1 MPGLDDGTRDVA
13 VAARDGRRRRL
24 ATAARH
30 VSTTRVALGAGLV
43 ATMLVQFA
51 DAPVADLAHQLTVA
65 NYIVTT
71 AVVLA
76 FAVAGSIVAYH
87 QPRNAIGWLLLGVGA
102 FLAVSDLASDYS
114 VLAYRV
120 HHGGLPLGPLAVV
133 AQPSWAPAIVCIA
146 MSILL
151 FPDGRLP
158 AGRWRWGLW
167 VFLALGALWLGGA
180 FSIAINAI
188 AGHMIHIDS
197 SGNLT
202 IIGNPTGGAAWWGYV
217 QDAFF
222 PVLTLSAVLWLLRQ
236 VMTFRQARGEQRQRL
251 KWLISGV
258 SISVV
263 AGLLS
268 VVGSGGSGLGGV
280 LNVIVSAGIAAFPIS
295 IGVGILRYRL
305 YEIDRL
311 ISRTLSYA
319 ILTAVLAGTFIGLI
333 ALTTNTLALSGRV
346 GVAAST
352 LAAAALFNPLRIRV
366 QRLVD
371 RRFNRARYNAD
382 ATVAAFSAALR
393 DAVDLDTVRAELLAA
408 VQRAVQ
414 PSSASIWIR

>member
-1 MPGLDDGTRDVA
+1 MPGLDDGTPDAA
-13 VAARDGRRRRL
+13 VAGRDPRRRTL

-30 VSTTRVALGAGLV
+30 AGTVRVAVGAGLV

-51 DAPVADLAHQLTVA
+51 DAPVADLGHQLTVA

-71 AVVLA
+71 AVLLA

-87 QPRNAIGWLLLGVGA
+87 QPRNAIGWLLLGAGA
-102 FLAVSDLASDYS
+102 FLAVNDLASDYS

-120 HHGGLPLGPLAVV
+120 HHGGLPLGPLAVL
-133 AQPSWAPAIVCIA
+133 AQPSWAPGIVCIA

-167 VFLALGALWLGGA
+167 AFLALGALWLGGA

-188 AGHMIHIDS
+188 AGHTIHVSPSGDLAIID
-197 SGNLT
+197 
-202 IIGNPTGGAAWWGYV
+202 NPTGGAAWWGYA

-222 PVLTLSAVLWLLRQ
+222 PALGLSALLWLLRQ

-258 SISVV
+258 AISVPT
-263 AGLLS
+263 G
-268 VVGSGGSGLGGV
+268 
-280 LNVIVSAGIAAFPIS
+280 IVSATGLDGSWLVSAGLAAFPIS

-319 ILTAVLAGTFIGLI
+319 ILTALLAGTFIGLI

-371 RRFNRARYNAD
+371 RRFNRARYDAD

>member
-1 MPGLDDGTRDVA
+1 VVARRDGPRAA
-13 VAARDGRRRRL
+13 VAA
-24 ATAARH
+24 ATH
-30 VSTTRVALGAGLV
+30 TTALRVAAGLGLV
-43 ATMLVQFA
+43 ATVMLQVA
-51 DAPVADLAHQLTVA
+51 DAPVADHAHHLTVP
-65 NYIVTT
+65 NFVVTT
-71 AVVLA
+71 AVVFA
-76 FAVAGSIVAYH
+76 FAVAGAVVAYH
-87 QPRNAIGWLLLGVGA
+87 QPRNAVGWLLLGAGA
-102 FLAVSDLASDYS
+102 FLAVNDLASDYS
-114 VLAYRV
+114 VLVYRV
-120 HHGGLPLGPLAVV
+120 HHGGLPLGPLAVL
-133 AQPSWAPAIVCIA
+133 AQPSWAPGIVCIA

-158 AGRWRWGLW
+158 VGRWRWGLW
-167 VFLALGALWLGGA
+167 AFLALGALWLGGA

-188 AGHMIHIDS
+188 AGHTIHVNPGGDLLMID
-197 SGNLT
+197 
-202 IIGNPTGGAAWWGYV
+202 NPTGGAAWWGYV

-222 PVLTLSAVLWLLRQ
+222 PALALSALLWLLRQ
-236 VMTFRQARGEQRQRL
+236 VTAFRWTRGEQRQRL

-258 SISVV
+258 AISVPT
-263 AGLLS
+263 G
-268 VVGSGGSGLGGV
+268 
-280 LNVIVSAGIAAFPIS
+280 IVSAIGLDGSWLVSAGLAAFPIS
-295 IGVGILRYRL
+295 ISVGIMRYRL

-319 ILTAVLAGTFIGLI
+319 ILTALLAGTFIGLI

-371 RRFNRARYNAD
+371 RRFNRARYDAD

-408 VQRAVQ
+408 VQHAVQ

>member
-1 MPGLDDGTRDVA
+1 MRVPDAASRDVV
-13 VAARDGRRRRL
+13 VAARDGDHRTVVAD
-24 ATAARH
+24 ATRARAL
-30 VSTTRVALGAGLV
+30 RVAAGVALV

-51 DAPVADLAHQLTVA
+51 DAPVADLAHQLTVP
-65 NYIVTT
+65 NYVVTT

-76 FAVAGSIVAYH
+76 FAAAGAVVAYH
-87 QPRNAIGWLLLGVGA
+87 QPRNAVGWLLLGAGA
-102 FLAVSDLASDYS
+102 FLAVNDLASDYS

-120 HHGGLPLGPLAVV
+120 HHGGAPLGQLAVLV
-133 AQPSWAPAIVCIA
+133 QPSWAPGIVCIA

-158 AGRWRWGLW
+158 PGRWRWGLW
-167 VFLALGALWLGGA
+167 AFLALGALWLGGA

-188 AGHMIHIDS
+188 AGHAIHLNSGGDLVMID
-197 SGNLT
+197 
-202 IIGNPTGGAAWWGYV
+202 NPTGGAAWWGYV
-217 QDAFF
+217 QDVFF
-222 PVLTLSAVLWLLRQ
+222 PALALSGVLWLIRQ
-236 VMTFRQARGEQRQRL
+236 VTVFRWARGEQRQRL

-258 SISVV
+258 AISLPTGIISAV
-263 AGLLS
+263 GLD
-268 VVGSGGSGLGGV
+268 GSWL
-280 LNVIVSAGIAAFPIS
+280 ISAGIAAFPIS
-295 IGVGILRYRL
+295 ISVGIMRYRL

-319 ILTAVLAGTFIGLI
+319 ILTALLAGTFIGLI
-333 ALTTNTLALSGRV
+333 ALTTDTLAISSRV

-371 RRFNRARYNAD
+371 RRFNRARYDAD

-408 VQRAVQ
+408 VQHAVQ
-414 PSSASIWIR
+414 PTSASIWIR

>member
-1 MPGLDDGTRDVA
+1 VVA
-13 VAARDGRRRRL
+13 GRGGRRTL
-24 ATAARH
+24 AAATRH
-30 VSTTRVALGAGLV
+30 ASAMRVALGAGLV
-43 ATMLVQFA
+43 ATVLPQVA
-51 DAPVADLAHQLTVA
+51 DAPVAHLAHQLTVA
-65 NYIVTT
+65 NYVVTT
-71 AVVLA
+71 AVVFA
-76 FAVAGSIVAYH
+76 FAVAGAIVAYH
-87 QPRNAIGWLLLGVGA
+87 QPRNAIGWLLLGAGA
-102 FLAVSDLASDYS
+102 FLAVNDLASDYS
-114 VLAYRV
+114 VLAYRI
-120 HHGGLPLGPLAVV
+120 HHGGLPLGPLAVL
-133 AQPSWAPAIVCIA
+133 AQPSWAPGIVCIA

-167 VFLALGALWLGGA
+167 AFLALGALWLGGA

-188 AGHMIHIDS
+188 AGHTIHVNPGGDLAIID
-197 SGNLT
+197 
-202 IIGNPTGGAAWWGYV
+202 NPTGGAAWWGYV

-222 PVLTLSAVLWLLRQ
+222 PALALSALLWLLRQ
-236 VMTFRQARGEQRQRL
+236 VMIFRWARGEQRQRL

-258 SISVV
+258 AISVLTGTFS
-263 AGLLS
+263 A
-268 VVGSGGSGLGGV
+268 VGGGGSWLGEV
-280 LNVIVSAGIAAFPIS
+280 LNAVVSAGLAAFPIS
-295 IGVGILRYRL
+295 IGVGIMHYRL

-319 ILTAVLAGTFIGLI
+319 ILTALLAGTFIGLI
-333 ALTTNTLALSGRV
+333 ALTTDTLALSGRV

-371 RRFNRARYNAD
+371 RRFNRARYDAD

>member
-1 MPGLDDGTRDVA
+1 MPGPKAGFGDTAVAGHDRRITLASHASVMRVA
-13 VAARDGRRRRL
+13 VGVGLAATL
-24 ATAARH
+24 
-30 VSTTRVALGAGLV
+30 LLQ
-43 ATMLVQFA
+43 LA
-51 DAPVADLAHQLTVA
+51 DAPVADLAHQLTVPS
-65 NYIVTT
+65 YVVMT
-71 AVVLA
+71 AVVFA
-76 FAVAGSIVAYH
+76 FAVAGAVVAYH
-87 QPRNAIGWLLLGVGA
+87 QPRNAIGWLLLGSGA
-102 FLAVSDLASDYS
+102 FLAVNDVASDYS
-114 VLAYRV
+114 ILAYRV
-120 HHGGLPLGPLAVV
+120 HHGGLPLGPLAVL
-133 AQPSWAPAIVCIA
+133 AQPSWAPGIVCIA

-167 VFLALGALWLGGA
+167 AFLALGALWLGGA
-180 FSIAINAI
+180 FSIAIDAI
-188 AGHMIHIDS
+188 AGHTIHINPGGD
-197 SGNLT
+197 LA
-202 IIGNPTGGAAWWGYV
+202 IIDKPTGGAAWWGYV
-217 QDAFF
+217 QDVFF
-222 PVLTLSAVLWLLRQ
+222 PALAISALLWWIRQ
-236 VMTFRQARGEQRQRL
+236 VTIFRRVRGEQHQRL

-258 SISVV
+258 AISVV

-268 VVGSGGSGLGGV
+268 VVGGGGSWLGEA
-280 LNVIVSAGIAAFPIS
+280 LNAVVSAGLAAFPIS
-295 IGVGILRYRL
+295 IGVGIMRYRL

-319 ILTAVLAGTFIGLI
+319 ILTALLAGTFIGLI
-333 ALTTNTLALSGRV
+333 ALTTDALALSGRV

-371 RRFNRARYNAD
+371 RRFNRARYDAD

-408 VQRAVQ
+408 VRHAVQ

>member
-1 MPGLDDGTRDVA
+1 MPALKAGFRDTAVAGHDRRTTLASHASVGRVA
-13 VAARDGRRRRL
+13 VGVGL
-24 ATAARH
+24 AVT
-30 VSTTRVALGAGLV
+30 LL
-43 ATMLVQFA
+43 LQFA
-51 DAPVADLAHQLTVA
+51 DAPVAALAHQLTVPS
-65 NYIVTT
+65 YVVMT
-71 AVVLA
+71 AVVFS
-76 FAVAGSIVAYH
+76 FAAAGAVVAYH
-87 QPRNAIGWLLLGVGA
+87 QPRNAIGWLLLGAGA
-102 FLAVSDLASDYS
+102 FLAISDVASDYS

-120 HHGGLPLGPLAVV
+120 HHGGLSLGPLAVLV
-133 AQPSWAPAIVCIA
+133 QPSWAPGIVCIA
-146 MSILL
+146 MSIML

-167 VFLALGALWLGGA
+167 AFLALGALWLGGA

-188 AGHMIHIDS
+188 AGHTIHINPAGD
-197 SGNLT
+197 LA
-202 IIGNPTGGAAWWGYV
+202 IIDKPTGGAAWWGYV

-222 PVLTLSAVLWLLRQ
+222 PALALSALLWWIRQ
-236 VMTFRQARGEQRQRL
+236 VMIFRRARGEQRQRL
-251 KWLISGV
+251 KWLISGIA
-258 SISVV
+258 ISVV
-263 AGLLS
+263 TGILS
-268 VVGSGGSGLGGV
+268 VLGGGGSWLGEA
-280 LNVIVSAGIAAFPIS
+280 LNAAVSAGLAAFPIS
-295 IGVGILRYRL
+295 IGVGIMRYRL

-319 ILTAVLAGTFIGLI
+319 ILTALLAGTFIGLI

-371 RRFNRARYNAD
+371 RRFNRARYDAD

-408 VQRAVQ
+408 VQHAVQ